1 MKPSY
6 LIKTMPGIS
15 AACLL
20 LLLAAQPQM
29 AVSQDLTLFEE
40 VEQPETTSNNS
51 NQSRSV
57 RRALPNS
64 GAPEFTLLGTS
75 RIGDSYSAMLRHRDG
90 EAVSVKLD
98 PNSNTRIPGHSD
110 YTVVQVESGSVS
122 LRYPDNQPCQA
133 NEERGV
139 RCSSADNIA
148 ILGLVTAEP
157 LARQERVRLDDGN
170 SEAAGN
176 GSAEAADSA
185 DDPSSRNPFEAI
197 RAAARNGANPAS
209 GEPRRFEPRRIAP
222 EDVPEGMRR
231 VSTPFGDRLVQE

>member
-1 MKPSY
+1 M
-6 LIKTMPGIS
+6 
-15 AACLL
+15 
-20 LLLAAQPQM
+20 AQEQ
-29 AVSQDLTLFEE
+29 LTLFEE
-40 VEQPETTSNNS
+40 VEQTESSNSNN
-51 NQSRSV
+51 NQSRAV
-57 RRALPNS
+57 RRAQPNS
-64 GAPEFTLLGTS
+64 TNPEFTLLGTS
-75 RIGDSYSAMLRHRDG
+75 RIGNSYSAMLRHRGG

-98 PNSNTRIPGHSD
+98 PNSNTRIPGHSG
-110 YTVVQVESGSVS
+110 YTVVQLESGSVS

-157 LARQERVRLDDGN
+157 LARQERIRLEDSNNESGDN
-170 SEAAGN
+170 D
-176 GSAEAADSA
+176 SAEAADNV

-209 GEPRRFEPRRIAP
+209 GEPRRFEPRRISP
-222 EDVPEGMRR
+222 EDVPEGMRV